1 MKKEIFVFCWCMCL
15 NSIPLWGA
23 DDPPFY
29 EKMGLKKTTIE
40 SAIIYYEACFEEKLP
55 VFIKEYK
62 NHKKTIAESRAQKQI
77 PMYKMVSLKNAIIDD
92 INNIVGGNDDLTAFL
107 KKKFDGLIKAFPSIP
122 NTFVGKEKVF
132 YLVLQST
139 SKDYLRAGGILPNLF
154 YDKETDTAE
163 YKLGFSSESNNP
175 LEQSENL
182 LPFSSVEK
190 FEVEIHEIQR
200 IFSMLLEA
208 TSEAPVH
215 LEYIGI
221 HEIAELAIVRQM
233 RSGDPYKRW
242 FTDGFANTIT
252 HNVLLRHYS
261 QEGADTFIASYSA
274 EPYKELEN
282 QLNLKYWM
290 SAQFALFSFMGKCPL
305 EKENRFNFARY
316 CFATQEAKR
325 LADVYG
331 IEIIKKIIV
340 QYKDLEDKNTDSLYS
355 VIQKVTGEDLRK
367 RFEKYQNFQ
376 TRKEGYVHYKKQYE
390 QAIQEKNIKVMI
402 FSMLRM
408 LELCEQPFSRN
419 SLNLRKNIATLFYLT
434 GQKELANQFITE
446 FADFMM
452 LSSDPQNRFVGRHLV
467 VLYALGIHKPEVAYN
482 YARQTFEEN
491 PNEIHAMAIVMHQLS
506 KENNM
511 QKAQELAHKI
521 CKMEPDDKHSCHQ
534 MAKQVLSKT
543 EIK

>member
-1 MKKEIFVFCWCMCL
+1 MCL
-15 NSIPLWGA
+15 NSISLWGA
-23 DDPPFY
+23 DDSPFY

-40 SAIIYYEACFEEKLP
+40 SATIYYEACFEEKLP
-55 VFIKEYK
+55 VFIEEYK
-62 NHKKTIAESRAQKQI
+62 DYNKTTAESRTQKQI
-77 PMYKMVSLKNAIIDD
+77 PMHKLISLKNAITDD
-92 INNIVGGNDDLTAFL
+92 INNIVGGNDGLKTFL
-107 KKKFDGLIKAFPSIP
+107 KKKFDDLIKAFPSIP
-122 NTFVGKEKVF
+122 NVFSEKENVS

-139 SKDYLRAGGILPNLF
+139 SKDYLRAGGALPNLS
-154 YDKETDTAE
+154 YDKETDTAR
-163 YKLGFSSESNNP
+163 YKLEFSSESNNP
-175 LEQSENL
+175 IEQSEIL
-182 LPFSSVEK
+182 FPFSSVEK
-190 FEVEIHEIQR
+190 FEVETQR
-200 IFSMLLEA
+200 IFSMLLKA
-208 TSEAPVH
+208 ISKTSVLFEH
-215 LEYIGI
+215 IGI

-252 HNVLLRHYS
+252 HDVLLRHYS
-261 QEGADTFIASYSA
+261 QEVADIFIAGYST

-282 QLNLKYWM
+282 QLNIKYWM
-290 SAQFALFSFMGKCPL
+290 SAQFAFMNKLPL
-305 EKENRFNFARY
+305 KKEDRFDYARY
-316 CFATQEAKR
+316 CFATQEAKQ
-325 LADVYG
+325 LVDVYG
-331 IEIIKKIIV
+331 IEIIKKILA
-340 QYKDLEDKNTDSLYS
+340 QYKNLEDKNTDSLYS

-376 TRKEGYVHYKKQYE
+376 TRKEGYVHYERQYE
-390 QAIQEKNIKVMI
+390 QAMQEKNVKVMI

-446 FADFMM
+446 FADFM
-452 LSSDPQNRFVGRHLV
+452 LQSRDPQNRFVGRHLV
-467 VLYALGIHKPEVAYN
+467 VLYALGIHNPEVAYN

-491 PNEIHAMAIVMHQLS
+491 PEEIHAMAIVMHQLS

-511 QKAQELAHKI
+511 QKAQELARKI
-521 CKMEPDDKHSCHQ
+521 CKMEPDNKHPCYQ